1 MISPTAEYAL
11 RAVVA
16 LAQADGAAVV
26 APAIA
31 QMTQVPPGY
40 LSKVLQTLRRAGL
53 VESRRGLGGGFTL
66 AKPPEQTTV
75 LEVVN
80 AVGPLKRI
88 SRCPLSI
95 ESHGPHLCPLHKTL
109 DEATALVERS
119 FANTT
124 IAELLAS
131 PTGTAPLCRCSEP
144 NERADS
150 DASAAPTE

>member
-16 LAQADGAAVV
+16 LAQTDGAAVV
-26 APAIA
+26 TPAIA
-31 QMTQVPPGY
+31 RMTQVPPGY

-53 VESRRGLGGGFTL
+53 VKSRRGLGGGFTL

-80 AVGPLKRI
+80 AVAPLPRI
-88 SRCPLSI
+88 CQCPLGI
-95 ESHGPHLCPLHKTL
+95 EAHGPHLCPLHKTL

-119 FANTT
+119 FAATT
-124 IAELLAS
+124 IAELLTS
-131 PTGTAPLCRCSEP
+131 PTGTAPLCQCSDP
-144 NERADS
+144 HDPAGD
-150 DASAAPTE
+150 